1 MNGLQDEYSDNVTF
15 VSLNARDGA
24 DGEAIFQS
32 LGLPGHPSIVIYMPD
47 GEEIYRQFGIVTFD
61 ELDTTLVNALEN

>member
-1 MNGLQDEYSDNVTF
+1 VNGLQDEYSDNVTF